1 MSKFNFSESD
11 SYLID
16 IDICHKIN
24 EKIDKLVLTN
34 MANNSYY
41 LNLYYLRLYM
51 SAVVTRY
58 ISILHKN
65 NKIKNREDMQK
76 IIDEVM
82 SGILIILSDFN
93 FHNQLH
99 IAISLFINQ
108 MLLLMYDGID
118 DFYVTPAPIFN
129 HIINYEEE
137 EIQFKNGMVAIIE
150 PIIMSDNKKQVQNI
164 NTALNIINTMNELF
178 DYDAKVIK
186 IHLAVIISGLWVQNI
201 DKIQMVKNSKIDEII
216 PNNNINLNDFGEFR
230 KLLLQNEYNITIVN
244 EDGEYNNTA
253 DADIIIDEYSE
264 DNEIDTQSAKEDTF
278 DDELD
283 FNLQASLDY
292 IAKETT
298 NIFQLITN
306 KTEVNKNNTIPDGA
320 VYESLYNYVNQQ
332 EPSEIDIHLV
342 NHMVNQIYDNKNTT
356 ETKENK
362 KDIKTNKIN
371 EKINK
376 NDDISILNLNKNY
389 TPHFDTDG
397 YTNYVGD
404 CLNAD
409 TNKFVMN
416 FTDYM
421 KDILGILKKQNIDY
435 KKKTISE
442 IAKKYNHFKNQFMI
456 GDIIKKKD
464 IIIVKVLYKDVELV
478 LTIPNKDD
486 IISNISYRKLEDHNE

>member
-1 MSKFNFSESD
+1 MSKFNFSESE

-16 IDICHKIN
+16 IDVCHKIN

-51 SAVVTRY
+51 SAVITRY

-82 SGILIILSDFN
+82 SVILIILSDFN

-108 MLLLMYDGID
+108 MLLLIYDGID
-118 DFYVTPAPIFN
+118 DFCVTPAPIFN

-137 EIQFKNGMVAIIE
+137 EMQFKNGMVAIIE
-150 PIIMSDNKKQVQNI
+150 PIIISDNKKQVQNI
-164 NTALNIINTMNELF
+164 NTALNIINTMNEIF

-186 IHLAVIISGLWVQNI
+186 IHLAVIVSGLWVQNI
-201 DKIQMVKNSKIDEII
+201 DKVQMVKNSKIDEII
-216 PNNNINLNDFGEFR
+216 PDNNINLNDFGEFR
-230 KLLLQNEYNITIVN
+230 RLLLKNEYNIAIIN
-244 EDGEYNNTA
+244 EDDEYNNT
-253 DADIIIDEYSE
+253 DNIIDEYSE
-264 DNEIDTQSAKEDTF
+264 NNEEDNQPSKEVSLDN
-278 DDELD
+278 ELD
-283 FNLQASLDY
+283 FNLQASLNY

-298 NIFQLITN
+298 NIFQLISN

-320 VYESLYNYVNQQ
+320 VYESLYNYINQK

-342 NHMVNQIYDNKNTT
+342 NQMISQIYDNKNTN
-356 ETKENK
+356 EIKENK

-376 NDDISILNLNKNY
+376 NDNINILNIDKIY
-389 TPHFDTDG
+389 TPEFDADG
-397 YTNYVGD
+397 YTAYVGD

-409 TNKFVMN
+409 TNKFVIN

-442 IAKKYNHFKNQFMI
+442 IAKKYNHFKNQFTVS
-456 GDIIKKKD
+456 DVIKKKD
-464 IIIVKVLYKDVELV
+464 IFKVKVLYKDIELV

-486 IISNISYRKLEDHNE
+486 IISNISYKRINVEDIH